1 MNGNNSPQRLHFG
14 CGSVTPEG
22 WVNTD
27 LRSDIPGVVCGD
39 VLQGLPWAD
48 GTFDYIVSHHVLCEL
63 KIYDQM
69 KAMGELCRILRPGG
83 VLRLSLADL
92 DMAIDAYR
100 RNDREYFPISM
111 WKSLSG
117 NLITYML
124 WHNISQTPF
133 TYEFAEELLG
143 YSGFSKVVRTSYQ
156 KTETGWADIT
166 CLDNRPE
173 ESFYLEATK

>member
-1 MNGNNSPQRLHFG
+1 MKNSSLQRLHFG
-14 CGSVTPEG
+14 CGSVVPEG

-27 LRSDIPGVVCGD
+27 LRSDILGVICGD
-39 VLQGLPWAD
+39 VLEGLPWEE

-69 KAMGELCRILRPGG
+69 KAMRELNRILKVGG
-83 VLRLSLADL
+83 VLRLSLPDL
-92 DMAIDAYR
+92 DRAIDAYQR
-100 RNDREYFPISM
+100 EDREYFPISM

-143 YSGFSKVVRTSYQ
+143 YSGFSKVVRVAYQ
-156 KTETGWADIT
+156 KTETEWPEIWAMD
-166 CLDNRPE
+166 DRE
-173 ESFYLEATK
+173 GESFYLEATK